1 MNRERAQKTST
12 SLPESSLTPYLLRFL
27 FLDAQGDF
35 LYSPSRKM
43 QRLIISFI
51 TMEDIEQTVEVL
63 EEVVADR

>member
-1 MNRERAQKTST
+1 
-12 SLPESSLTPYLLRFL
+12 L
-27 FLDAQGDF
+27 LDAKGAF